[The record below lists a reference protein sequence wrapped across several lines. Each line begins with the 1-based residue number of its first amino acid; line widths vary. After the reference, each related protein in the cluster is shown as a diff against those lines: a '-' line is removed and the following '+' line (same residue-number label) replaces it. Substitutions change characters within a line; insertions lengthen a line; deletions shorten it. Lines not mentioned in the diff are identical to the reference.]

1 MLATCE
7 QYLQPKIS
15 SVEQIGK
22 NRTRVVL
29 SPLERGLGHTIGNS
43 FRRLL
48 LSMIPGAAI
57 SELQIEGITH
67 EYTTIPGI
75 TDDVV
80 NIILN
85 LKQVAVKLEDKSEEV
100 LYIEKQGPGPVLA
113 GDIKAS
119 DNVTIINPEQIITN
133 ISNDSVF
140 KAKLKVKI
148 GRGYVPANI
157 GSVVNVND
165 IALNVIEVGKL
176 SLDASYSPIKKV
188 TYRVEAARVENRTD
202 LDKLIIELETNGT
215 IDAED
220 AIKYA
225 ASILISQIS
234 VLADINLIP
243 QKAEVIEEPKHD
255 PVLLKPI
262 EDLELTVRSTN
273 CLKAE
278 NIMYIGD
285 LVQKAESD
293 LLKTPNLGKKS
304 LNEIKGVLS
313 EKGLSLGMSIE
324 DWPPTELS

>member
-1 MLATCE
+1 MLATSE
-7 QYLQPKIS
+7 QYLQPKIT

-57 SELQIEGITH
+57 SEVQIEGVTH

-85 LKQVAVKLEDKSEEV
+85 LKQVSVKLADKAEEIIH
-100 LYIEKQGPGPVLA
+100 IEKQGSGPVY
-113 GDIKAS
+113 AS
-119 DNVTIINPEQIITN
+119 DIQCSDHVTIINPDQVITN
-133 ISNDSVF
+133 ITGDNVF
-140 KAKLKVKI
+140 KAKLKVKV
-148 GRGYVPANI
+148 GRGYVPAAS
-157 GSVVNVND
+157 GTTVNVND
-165 IALNVIEVGKL
+165 IALNVIEIGKL
-176 SLDASYSPIKKV
+176 GIDASYSPIKKV
-188 TYRVEAARVENRTD
+188 AYRVEAARVENRTD
-202 LDKLIIELETNGT
+202 LDKLILELETNGS
-215 IDAED
+215 IDPED

-243 QKAEVIEEPKHD
+243 QKTEEVEKPKFD

-278 NIMYIGD
+278 SIMYIGD

-304 LNEIKGVLS
+304 LNEIKGVLAD
-313 EKGLSLGMSIE
+313 KGLSLGLSIA
-324 DWPPTELS
+324 DWPPQELS